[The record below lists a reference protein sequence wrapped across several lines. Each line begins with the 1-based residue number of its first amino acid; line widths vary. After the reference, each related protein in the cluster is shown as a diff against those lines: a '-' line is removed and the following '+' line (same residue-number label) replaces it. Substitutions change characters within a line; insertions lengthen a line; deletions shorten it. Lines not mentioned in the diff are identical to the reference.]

1 MASNIWSGV
10 SDLAEQ
16 YDGKPPLLT
25 SVRTMLLISK
35 EQLFKVH
42 VGEEYTTQI
51 YSSMKIS
58 DDACIL

>member
-1 MASNIWSGV
+1 MEN
-10 SDLAEQ
+10 LL
-16 YDGKPPLLT
+16 LLT

-58 DDACIL
+58 DDACILLI